1 MSQPLMAYKGF
12 VYRIETEEL
21 LITKRYMTFHGSDEQ
36 IDLSEWGEITLSE
49 FRRIVDSYLNA
60 ELQ

>member
-21 LITKRYMTFHGSDEQ
+21 LITKRYMTFHGSDEE
-36 IDLSEWGEITLSE
+36 IDLTEWGEITLSE
-49 FRRIVDSYLNA
+49 FREIVDSHLNA

>member
-1 MSQPLMAYKGF
+1 MSRPLMAYKGF

-21 LITKRYMTFHGSDEQ
+21 VITERYMTFHGSNEK

-49 FRRIVDSYLNA
+49 FRTIVDSHLNA

>member
-21 LITKRYMTFHGSDEQ
+21 VITKRYMTFHGSDEQ
-36 IDLSEWGEITLSE
+36 IDLSEWGEITLNE
-49 FRRIVDSYLNA
+49 FREIVDSYLNA

>member
-36 IDLSEWGEITLSE
+36 IDLSEWGEITLNE
-49 FRRIVDSYLNA
+49 FREIVDSYLNA

>member
-21 LITKRYMTFHGSDEQ
+21 VITERYMTFHGSDEK
-36 IDLSEWGEITLSE
+36 IDLSAWGEITLSE
-49 FRRIVDSYLNA
+49 FREIVDSYLNS

>member
-12 VYRIETEEL
+12 VYRVETEEL
-21 LITKRYMTFHGSDEQ
+21 LITKRYMTLHGSDEQ
-36 IDLSEWGEITLSE
+36 IDLSEWGEITLNE
-49 FRRIVDSYLNA
+49 FRQIVDSHLNA

>member
-21 LITKRYMTFHGSDEQ
+21 LITKRYMTFHGSDEK
-36 IDLSEWGEITLSE
+36 IDLTEWGEITLNE
-49 FRRIVDSYLNA
+49 FREIVDSHLNA

>member
-12 VYRIETEEL
+12 VYRVETEEL

-36 IDLSEWGEITLSE
+36 IDLSEWGEITLNE
-49 FRRIVDSYLNA
+49 FREIVDSYLNA

>member
-12 VYRIETEEL
+12 VYRVETEEL

-36 IDLSEWGEITLSE
+36 IDLSEWGEITLNE
-49 FRRIVDSYLNA
+49 FRQIVDSHLNA

>member
-12 VYRIETEEL
+12 VYRIEMEEL
-21 LITKRYMTFHGSDEQ
+21 VITKRYMTFHGSDEK

-49 FRRIVDSYLNA
+49 FREIVDSYLNA
-60 ELQ
+60 EPQ

>member
-12 VYRIETEEL
+12 VYRIEMEEL
-21 LITKRYMTFHGSDEQ
+21 IITERYMTFHGSDEK
-36 IDLSEWGEITLSE
+36 IDLSEWGEITLNE
-49 FRRIVDSYLNA
+49 FREIVDSYLNA

>member
-12 VYRIETEEL
+12 VYRVETEEL

-36 IDLSEWGEITLSE
+36 IDLSEWGEITLNE
-49 FRRIVDSYLNA
+49 FRQIVDSHLDA

>member
-1 MSQPLMAYKGF
+1 MAYKGF

-36 IDLSEWGEITLSE
+36 IDLSEWGEITLNE
-49 FRRIVDSYLNA
+49 FREIVDSYLNA